1 MHNLDGQHFDVAIVG
16 AGINGASAAQ
26 HISAAGY
33 RVLIVDQE
41 DFANGAS
48 SRSSRL
54 LHCGLRH
61 LANGSSVY
69 EILM

>member
-1 MHNLDGQHFDVAIVG
+1 MISGILNNLDGQHFDVAIIG

-41 DFANGAS
+41 EFCEWG
-48 SRSSRL
+48 
-54 LHCGLRH
+54 
-61 LANGSSVY
+61 
-69 EILM
+69 